1 MGSEAEAPA
10 EQWGAA
16 RSGVGPAWPVA
27 SAFQAEKPQAEREE
41 EAGRSQR
48 AAVNHRGHEVTRL
61 PGGSQ
66 SVGQRGAEGAES
78 GQFWEPARQEGS
90 RSRPG

>member
-41 EAGRSQR
+41 EAGRSQP
-48 AAVNHRGHEVTRL
+48 AAVNH
-61 PGGSQ
+61 
-66 SVGQRGAEGAES
+66 
-78 GQFWEPARQEGS
+78 
-90 RSRPG
+90 